1 MSPKNERIIRSR
13 RKFTTNSNRRETQL
27 SRKCNANC
35 GKRRQKCGWIWVES
49 ELEHGSTFHLAL
61 RFGTFAES
69 EKGKLSADVETVHQL
84 ACQDPGSLDVLVVE
98 DNPVNLRLMTR
109 LLEKR
114 GHRTL
119 TAGNGRVA
127 VDVLE
132 KAGWQGIDVVLMD
145 LQMPELNG
153 FEATVIIRERE
164 STFGSHLPI
173 IAVVAHAL
181 EGYSERCLS
190 VRMNRFVAKP
200 LKASEPAKFPSLVTL
215 APAWDYSLTL
225 NHVLPGVSHMKTRVE
240 DSGRPRVIA
249 RLVGLGV
256 LLCSSIAAAPVS
268 AMDCKVDALNALGV
282 PNMTIKSATDIAA
295 AAPNP
300 QFCDVK
306 GSVATSGVG
315 AGPNTAGFEAM
326 LPANWNGK
334 FIFNGVGGLA
344 GNLNSSAN
352 PVDQA
357 LFLSRGYA
365 TAITDTG
372 HLSTEPTWE
381 FTSPGEPNTP
391 KVVDYFYRAVHEV
404 TLATKL
410 LVKNYYHT
418 TTIAHSYFDGC
429 SNGGKMGLLEA
440 MRFPN
445 DYDGIIA
452 GSPWLDPVGTSLW
465 SLKNVKA
472 LLDAYIPL
480 PVFATVGAAIT
491 KQCDAAD
498 GVADGLI
505 QNPTKCAFNPDALVP
520 ETLTQKQADALKLIM
535 KPVTDEKGNLV
546 YPGSSV
552 SNLGQANTSPRGPV
566 NQLETPAANPGS
578 ARPWGDATPPGNW
591 NLATG
596 ILLSLGYYDTDVDLN
611 HAIENNGV
619 VQPAPLKLVYDR
631 LAADIPDDPTRYGAF
646 FAQGGKLLI
655 YHGYDDL
662 IISPYSSI
670 WFYEDLAEKNGG
682 YEKLDGHARLFMV
695 PGMQHCVGGSGP
707 NTFDTLSALE
717 TWVEKGV
724 APDAIL
730 ATHSTNSVIDRTM
743 PLCKFPEE
751 AHYKGSG
758 DVTDSSNWSC
768 PLKDQSLL
776 AVGPNGAQAGV
787 GAPGRGAARIL
798 SRSTSK
804 AGN

>member
-1 MSPKNERIIRSR
+1 MK
-13 RKFTTNSNRRETQL
+13 
-27 SRKCNANC
+27 
-35 GKRRQKCGWIWVES
+35 KR
-49 ELEHGSTFHLAL
+49 
-61 RFGTFAES
+61 
-69 EKGKLSADVETVHQL
+69 
-84 ACQDPGSLDVLVVE
+84 
-98 DNPVNLRLMTR
+98 
-109 LLEKR
+109 
-114 GHRTL
+114 
-119 TAGNGRVA
+119 
-127 VDVLE
+127 
-132 KAGWQGIDVVLMD
+132 
-145 LQMPELNG
+145 
-153 FEATVIIRERE
+153 
-164 STFGSHLPI
+164 
-173 IAVVAHAL
+173 L
-181 EGYSERCLS
+181 EG
-190 VRMNRFVAKP
+190 
-200 LKASEPAKFPSLVTL
+200 
-215 APAWDYSLTL
+215 
-225 NHVLPGVSHMKTRVE
+225 
-240 DSGRPRVIA
+240 SGRPGVFIP
-249 RLVGLGV
+249 LTGLAV
-256 LLCSSIAAAPVS
+256 LLCSAIAVAPASAADCKAAALS
-268 AMDCKVDALNALGV
+268 ALGV
-282 PNMTIKSATDIAA
+282 PNMTITSAADVAA

-300 QFCDVK
+300 QYCDVK
-306 GSVATSGVG
+306 GSVSTSGEG
-315 AGPNTAGFEAM
+315 AGPNSAGFEAM

-357 LFLSRGYA
+357 LFLARGYA

-381 FTSPGEPNTP
+381 ITSPGEPNMP
-391 KVVDYFYRAVHEV
+391 KVVDYFFRAVHEV
-404 TLATKL
+404 TLAAKA
-410 LVKNYYHT
+410 LVKDYYHT

-429 SNGGKMGLLEA
+429 SNGGKMGLIEA

-445 DYDGIIA
+445 DYDGIIS

-498 GVADGLI
+498 GVADGLV
-505 QNPTKCAFNPDALVP
+505 QNPAKCAFNPDALVP

-552 SNLGQANTSPRGPV
+552 GNLGQENSSPRGPV
-566 NQLETPAANPGS
+566 NQLTTPAPNPAS
-578 ARPWGDATPPGNW
+578 ARPWGEATPPGNW

-596 ILLSLGYYDTDVDLN
+596 ILLALGYYDPSVDLN

-619 VQPAPLKLVYDR
+619 VQPAALKLVYDR
-631 LAADIPDDPTRYGAF
+631 LAADIPDDPSRYGAF

-682 YEKLDGHARLFMV
+682 YEKLQEHARLFMV

-717 TWVEKGV
+717 KWVEKDV
-724 APDAIL
+724 APDAIP
-730 ATHSTNSVIDRTM
+730 AKHSTNSVVDRTM
-743 PLCKFPEE
+743 PLCKFPAQ

-758 DVTDSSNWSC
+758 DVNDPSNWSC
-768 PLKDQSLL
+768 PQKDQSLL
-776 AVGPNGAQAGV
+776 AAGPNGTLAGV
-787 GAPGRGAARIL
+787 GTPGRGGVRTP
-798 SRSTSK
+798 SRPPSK
-804 AGN
+804 GGN